1 MASLQT
7 PFSNLQLELLKLY
20 SHSVSDEQLKEIKDL
35 LAKYFAQKSIQEADK
50 AWDKNGWTNDDMDKL
65 LKEHRRTPYPGKQ

>member
-7 PFSNLQLELLKLY
+7 LFSNLQLELLKLY
-20 SHSVSDEQLKEIKDL
+20 SHGISEEQLKEVKEL

-50 AWDKNGWTNDDMDKL
+50 AWDKNGWTNDDMDRL
-65 LKEHRRTPYPGKQ
+65 LKKHHRTPYVEY

>member
-1 MASLQT
+1 MASIQT

-20 SHSVSDEQLKEIKDL
+20 SHGISDEQLKEVKEL

-50 AWDKNGWTNDDMDKL
+50 AWDKNGWTNDDMDRL
-65 LKEHRRTPYPGKQ
+65 LKKHHRTPYVEY